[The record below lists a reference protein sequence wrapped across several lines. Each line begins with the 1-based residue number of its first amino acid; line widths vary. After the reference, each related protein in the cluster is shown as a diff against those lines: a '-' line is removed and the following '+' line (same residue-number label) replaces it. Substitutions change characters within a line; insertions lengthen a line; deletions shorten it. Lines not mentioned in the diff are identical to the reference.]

1 MAYPGLKVGL
11 LASFPVF
18 RSVGVEVTCSLLKS
32 VQCSIAFSV
41 LFIDKSQDDV
51 PLVSVCILR
60 FKHRFLCLYFRDE
73 FI

>member
-32 VQCSIAFSV
+32 VQYSIAFSV
-41 LFIDKSQDDV
+41 PFIDKSQDDV
-51 PLVSVCILR
+51 L
-60 FKHRFLCLYFRDE
+60 
-73 FI
+73 